1 MSQSTRVTR
10 KNTTSHNTM
19 IFSSFYLRKD
29 LSSKYTLDLLSWM
42 LGPEYILE
50 NYLQVTDNY
59 LVEEEELD
67 MGDVETETEDPTFD
81 PLPRVRRA
89 RDSYDSEQSSLTS
102 SDSDS
107 ESVASGSSE
116 FWDSRS
122 SDGEDY
128 LMMSAED
135 KGDDKTNLIHQAE
148 HLDLEIFNDDMKK
161 RMFESDDGEIN
172 NHKRQKM
179 NLNDSAHDN
188 DEISLS
194 KDEGFESEQLI
205 PVATSSN
212 FLFCE
217 DKFVT
222 KAEDGDHIKAE
233 IDDATAAA

>member
-1 MSQSTRVTR
+1 MCCVPSDRPYDR
-10 KNTTSHNTM
+10 NTP
-19 IFSSFYLRKD
+19 SS
-29 LSSKYTLDLLSWM
+29 
-42 LGPEYILE
+42 
-50 NYLQVTDNY
+50 
-59 LVEEEELD
+59 
-67 MGDVETETEDPTFD
+67 
-81 PLPRVRRA
+81 
-89 RDSYDSEQSSLTS
+89 DSEEFSLTS
-102 SDSDS
+102 LDSDS

-135 KGDDKTNLIHQAE
+135 KGDDETNLIHQSGN
-148 HLDLEIFNDDMKK
+148 LDLEMFNDDVKK
-161 RMFESDDGEIN
+161 RMFESDDDEIH